1 MPLEVLHKFIVH
13 TPVNTPLKIDME
25 PKNHPIEKE
34 HHLNQTSIFRVHVDG
49 RNPVSQLIWRTSHF
63 SQGFIDSRCCM
74 ITVVSVFIP
83 LPPPKKICFWFSKT
97 RLVQAPHWSSS
108 QEIVWAPWV
117 FWWRQW
123 DQWVFFR
130 FSYPT
135 GWRFAIP
142 KNHLGCTLSKFKREF
157 TPKKWPSKENQ
168 MSSNHHFSR
177 GKLAVKLP
185 VCSRNPCK
193 EWGAF
198 FTYILLMEEIL
209 HQLRC
214 IRPCK

>member
-13 TPVNTPLKIDME
+13 TPVNTPLKINME

-49 RNPVSQLIWRTSHF
+49 RNPVNQLIWRTSHF

-74 ITVVSVFIP
+74 ITVVSIFIP
-83 LPPPKKICFWFSKT
+83 LPPPKKSASDFRKHVLSR
-97 RLVQAPHWSSS
+97 RLIDLRARRSFELLGFFDEGN
-108 QEIVWAPWV
+108 EINE
-117 FWWRQW
+117 
-123 DQWVFFR
+123 FFR

-157 TPKKWPSKENQ
+157 TPKK
-168 MSSNHHFSR
+168 
-177 GKLAVKLP
+177 
-185 VCSRNPCK
+185 
-193 EWGAF
+193 
-198 FTYILLMEEIL
+198 
-209 HQLRC
+209 
-214 IRPCK
+214 